1 MRLPA
6 LCQLLCLALATFACK
21 KADTTESTPPAKEE
35 PLPSGQ
41 VSEVV
46 KTTSIVKEI
55 DQATRIVVLEKPD
68 GSIVRFRAG
77 KDVRNLDQVKV
88 GDEVTVEYYESI
100 AYEVK
105 KPGSPTADT
114 TVEGSSARA
123 AAGEKPGGE
132 EIQVITMT
140 VTIVAID
147 ATAGTVTLK
156 DPSGALMTVKARD
169 PKNLERVAVGDLVE
183 LTITEA
189 LAVSV
194 TTPEK

>member
-1 MRLPA
+1 MRIHAVPHV
-6 LCQLLCLALATFACK
+6 LCLALATFACK
-21 KADTTESTPPAKEE
+21 KADTTSTPPAAEAD

-55 DQATRIVVLEKPD
+55 DYDNRIVVLQRTD
-68 GSIVRFRAG
+68 GSTFKFRAG
-77 KDVRNLDQVKV
+77 KDVVNLDQVKV

-105 KPGSPTADT
+105 KAGEPVPET
-114 TVEGSSARA
+114 TVEGASAREPV
-123 AAGEKPGGE
+123 GGKPGGE

-140 VTIVAID
+140 TKIVAID
-147 ATAGTVTLK
+147 ATAGTVTLE
-156 DPSGALMTVKARD
+156 DPNGGQMTVKARD
-169 PKNLERVAVGDLVE
+169 RKNLERVAVGDLVE

-194 TTPEK
+194 TTPQK